1 MLWSEILLVLE
12 FRNAGNTW
20 PMSYWKHGFW
30 VLIERC
36 FKQTAK
42 YVDYSI
48 KLSPCR
54 QLCCPLSLIYA
65 LSFANIPDR
74 KVIVLLNSWHISSL
88 FAWNKVRWE
97 LKIHVSHRSCLNDC
111 AKSVSL
117 RHVVILATLT
127 VLIRY
132 QHRWSHL
139 QTMSVGI
146 KILRQLF
153 CLTEI
158 STTPPIIAS
167 LVQ

>member
-1 MLWSEILLVLE
+1 MSEGKP
-12 FRNAGNTW
+12 FFT
-20 PMSYWKHGFW
+20 
-30 VLIERC
+30 
-36 FKQTAK
+36 TAK
-42 YVDYSI
+42 KIWRVNACFFN
-48 KLSPCR
+48 LSDE
-54 QLCCPLSLIYA
+54 SA
-65 LSFANIPDR
+65 
-74 KVIVLLNSWHISSL
+74 
-88 FAWNKVRWE
+88 
-97 LKIHVSHRSCLNDC
+97 
-111 AKSVSL
+111 SL
-117 RHVVILATLT
+117 RHVVILVTLT